1 MMQTRTLS
9 NLTFCVHAV
18 ITLRYTKISS
28 SLHLRIFKR
37 NYSIIRIVLYLLFY
51 RIVKCEWKTYS
62 PQNYVLQIKMFP
74 RVLWI
79 ELASPSVSMIFTDA
93 HSACTV
99 SAALITR
106 LQDAHKTMHYAKQLP
121 IHENRKDENE
131 NEKKNILINTHMN
144 SFSTPLLQISIHDF

>member
-1 MMQTRTLS
+1 
-9 NLTFCVHAV
+9 
-18 ITLRYTKISS
+18 
-28 SLHLRIFKR
+28 
-37 NYSIIRIVLYLLFY
+37 
-51 RIVKCEWKTYS
+51 
-62 PQNYVLQIKMFP
+62 MFP

-106 LQDAHKTMHYAKQLP
+106 LQDAHKTTHYAKQLP

-131 NEKKNILINTHMN
+131 NEKK
-144 SFSTPLLQISIHDF
+144 IS

>member
-9 NLTFCVHAV
+9 NFTFCVHGV

-28 SLHLRIFKR
+28 SLHFRIFKR

-62 PQNYVLQIKMFP
+62 PQNYVLHIKMFP

-99 SAALITR
+99 SAA
-106 LQDAHKTMHYAKQLP
+106 DYKTTIKQCTMQSNYQYTKIAKM
-121 IHENRKDENE
+121 KM
-131 NEKKNILINTHMN
+131 KKNKKFFLINTHVN

>member
-1 MMQTRTLS
+1 
-9 NLTFCVHAV
+9 
-18 ITLRYTKISS
+18 
-28 SLHLRIFKR
+28 
-37 NYSIIRIVLYLLFY
+37 
-51 RIVKCEWKTYS
+51 
-62 PQNYVLQIKMFP
+62 MFP

-99 SAALITR
+99 SAADYKTLIKQCT
-106 LQDAHKTMHYAKQLP
+106 DYAKQLP